1 MQEFLEKVEKKMSE
15 KESEEMRNI
24 FVDNKIQKRILEL
37 LDAGMK
43 DEEIVDKMIGEL
55 DQ

>member
-1 MQEFLEKVEKKMSE
+1 MNE

-24 FVDNKIQKRILEL
+24 FVDDKIQRRILEL
-37 LDAGMK
+37 LDTGMT
-43 DEEIVDKMIGEL
+43 DEEIVDKMLGEL

>member
-1 MQEFLEKVEKKMSE
+1 MNE

-24 FVDNKIQKRILEL
+24 FVDDKIQRRILEL
-37 LDAGMK
+37 LDTGMT
-43 DEEIVDKMIGEL
+43 DEEIVDKVLGEL